1 MLVGVQLIV
10 AGEFYVKEA
19 EIDAGTQV
27 RQQDPR
33 SHVEEDTVRS
43 GLRYHIENGE
53 VKSKEYDELTCY

>member
-27 RQQDPR
+27 RQQYPR

-43 GLRYHIENGE
+43 GLRYHIEN
-53 VKSKEYDELTCY
+53 